1 MTMAAAMAAIGAK
14 TLPKYAPKSFSI
26 WGAQINPAS
35 ILGDNDIP
43 DGSVLALTKMDGG
56 GGACSGP

>member
-26 WGAQINPAS
+26 WGAQISTRATATCPAC
-35 ILGDNDIP
+35 
-43 DGSVLALTKMDGG
+43 GG
-56 GGACSGP
+56 

>member
-26 WGAQINPAS
+26 WGAQITAS
-35 ILGDNDIP
+35 
-43 DGSVLALTKMDGG
+43 LAVPRRG
-56 GGACSGP
+56 

>member
-26 WGAQINPAS
+26 WGAQIKVHPPPARQEGG
-35 ILGDNDIP
+35 IGPGPP
-43 DGSVLALTKMDGG
+43 DLTAGRGG
-56 GGACSGP
+56 GRIS